1 MDREVMFSMWLLVVG
16 LVIPLWLVFTPYI
29 ERSKTFKKTVV
40 FDFDGVIHSYISGWQ
55 GVDVINDPPVKGI
68 EYVIEELRLSGYNV
82 VVVSTRCSCLKG
94 RRAIRKWLNT
104 YNIEVDKVCA
114 VKPPALVYIDDRAIC
129 FDGCA
134 DGALVEQIKTFKNY
148 IKRGK

>member
-1 MDREVMFSMWLLVVG
+1 MEREVIRSIITIIMIVTVY
-16 LVIPLWLVFTPYI
+16 LVFSPHL

-40 FDFDGVIHSYISGWQ
+40 FDFDGVIHSYTSGWH
-55 GVDVINDPPVKGI
+55 GVDVISDPPVKGI
-68 EYVIEELRLSGYNV
+68 EIVIDELRHSGYSV

-94 RRAIRKWLNT
+94 KRAIRKWLNK

-134 DGALVEQIKTFKNY
+134 DGALVEKIKTFKNY
-148 IKRGK
+148 IKK